1 MEKEMASHSS
11 ILAWRIPWT
20 EEPGGLQSM
29 ESQGQ
34 VGLSDLIHNSRSCL
48 RCADKCRRHGS
59 SKMPEKGAGLSP
71 RRGDTDA
78 AAVCHCRQQKAQRAG
93 SSGWTV
99 DLSEPFFH
107 KRLLLGPMGS
117 TGLTSPWPAREW
129 LFRGLASAHPG
140 PGPLLLSA
148 LPRLSGC

>member
-1 MEKEMASHSS
+1 MASHSS

-29 ESQGQ
+29 GSQGQ
-34 VGLSDLIHNSRSCL
+34 VGLSDLTHNSRSCL

-78 AAVCHCRQQKAQRAG
+78 ATICHCRQQKAQRAG